1 MADLFEARASDSLMQ
16 EPPSMAHLILA
27 VSVDIARKRGL
38 GDLTDGRPQLAAWM
52 RHISGLP
59 GMRAT
64 ALP

>member
-1 MADLFEARASDSLMQ
+1 
-16 EPPSMAHLILA
+16 MAHLILA

-38 GDLTDGRPQLAAWM
+38 GDLTAGRPQLATWM
-52 RHISGLP
+52 SRISDLP